1 MTTKTKIFALCLLAS
16 MSSIPAYAVSDPEKS
31 MNHSIRN
38 VEKIMEVVQNTSS
51 LISSVQTSIL
61 QGSLATVKSFDFMKT
76 TDLKSFAPSV
86 PDDMKSLVEAKNAVP
101 QVRSYIEKELKDVS
115 FENVFE
121 QRNALLDV
129 SKRLNLSSM
138 EAISLGKRVSAEL
151 NEAKD
156 ANEKMLSAAAGAIN
170 QQQKETQEAAF
181 GLKAMAE
188 DAVLNQF
195 RAEDLKAQAERIVA
209 DVRKSAIYQADIV
222 GSDQN
227 AEQDSEKKEQE
238 DKK

>member
-1 MTTKTKIFALCLLAS
+1 MTTKTKIFALFLVAL
-16 MSSIPAYAVSDPEKS
+16 MSSVPAYAVSDPDKS
-31 MNHSIRN
+31 FLHSVRN
-38 VEKIMEVVQNTSS
+38 VTKIIEVVQNTSS

-61 QGSLATVKSFDFMKT
+61 QGSLATVKSVDFMKT

-86 PDDMKSLVEAKNAVP
+86 PDEIKSFVVSKSAVP

-129 SKRLNLSSM
+129 SRRLNLSSM

-151 NEAKD
+151 NEAKNV
-156 ANEKMLSAAAGAIN
+156 NEEMLSTVADAIN
-170 QQQKETQEAAF
+170 QQQKETQEAAL

-188 DAVLNQF
+188 DAVLNQM
-195 RAEDLKAQAERIVA
+195 RAENLKVQAERIVA
-209 DVRKSAIYQADIV
+209 DVRKSAIYKAEIV
-222 GSDQN
+222 ESDQN
-227 AEQDSEKKEQE
+227 ADQEEQE